1 MRQQSAAVR
10 PISDLQMIP
19 QNMQSVPGRL
29 IKEAFSGKLIPT
41 VKKFREMRYKTM
53 GRTIKGKLTVS
64 VICMVVVSILLT
76 TVGIVIVAGKRLM
89 KDQTEALQIYAD
101 KYAEE
106 INTWIENEKMLAEG
120 AANCIEAAQNVDKE
134 FIQSVM
140 NTYAAGRSELLNLYC
155 GTKES
160 LFIQSNAEAEIPEGY
175 DPVQRGWYQQA
186 AEAGTVIVTDPYWDV
201 LTNQMCTTIAA
212 PVYIEGGLSGVI
224 GLDVTLGTVTDLT
237 ASIDF
242 AEGVYGFLADSG
254 GRYVAHR
261 NKDFEPSEDN
271 AVNVTDIMPGLAGLI
286 NGEDSGVTELTD
298 YDGSKCYFATA
309 DIESSQWKMG
319 VVVPT
324 ANVRSSLI
332 AMIGVAVAVALL
344 ITVLVAV
351 TMAGLI
357 GKTLEPVQMLKQFA
371 SGDFSENVVSEKGI
385 PKEYKDE
392 TEQIRTATREVR
404 QQIRGIILNTKQE
417 AESIG
422 TIAEGTSAKMT
433 VLTNDIS
440 EIADST
446 VQVLKQTTEAK
457 ELAEKIKSTGQELC
471 VAVEAVAQ
479 KAGEAARQSG
489 DIMERA
495 GKQHENSEASSAE
508 AVTLYQETKEELE
521 QAIADS
527 QKVREIDT
535 LTEEILSISSQTNLL
550 ALNASIEAARAGD
563 AGKGFAVV
571 ADEIRQLADHSKVA
585 VDKIRKVTEGVVRN
599 VSFLSQSSG
608 RLLEFMNDKVMADYQ
623 SMTRL
628 AEMYEQDAAFYSS
641 ISGDLGSAS
650 AEMSVGI
657 TGINQYILAVAE
669 LIGAIAEYMQVMKQS
684 AENSDENSKAVL
696 AQMEELSGLSEILNQ
711 TVASFKV

>member
-1 MRQQSAAVR
+1 MTNM
-10 PISDLQMIP
+10 QMIP
-19 QNMQSVPGRL
+19 QNLQSVPGHHTKKIL
-29 IKEAFSGKLIPT
+29 SGKLIRT
-41 VKKFREMRYKTM
+41 VKEKIKEMRYKTM
-53 GRTIKGKLTVS
+53 GRTIKGKLTAS
-64 VICMVVVSILLT
+64 VICMVVASILLT
-76 TVGIVIVAGKRLM
+76 TVGIVIVAGKRLV

-101 KYAEE
+101 RYAEE

-120 AANCIEAAQNVDKE
+120 AANCIEAARDMDAD

-140 NTYAAGRSELLNLYC
+140 NTYAEGRGELLNLYC
-155 GTKES
+155 GTKDS
-160 LFIQSNAEAEIPEGY
+160 MFIQSNAEAEIPEGY

-186 AEAGTVIVTDPYWDV
+186 AAAGSVIVTDPYWDV

-212 PVYIEGGLSGVI
+212 PVYIEGGLSAVI

-237 ASIDF
+237 SSIDF
-242 AEGVYGFLADSG
+242 AEGVYGFLADSSG
-254 GRYVAHR
+254 QYVAHK
-261 NKDFEPSEDN
+261 NKDFEPSEDS
-271 AVNVTDIMPGLAGLI
+271 AVVVTDIMPGLAGLV
-286 NGEDSGVTELTD
+286 NGEDNRVVELTD

-309 DIESSQWKMG
+309 GIEGSQWRMG

-324 ANVRSSLI
+324 ANVRSSLMV
-332 AMIGVAVAVALL
+332 MIGVAVMIALV

-357 GKTLEPVQMLKQFA
+357 GKMLEPVQMLKQFA
-371 SGDFSENVVSEKGI
+371 SGDFSENSVSEKGI

-392 TEQIRTATREVR
+392 TEQIRTATKEVK

-417 AESIG
+417 AGSIG
-422 TIAEGTSAKMT
+422 TIAESTSARMT

-471 VAVEAVAQ
+471 QAVDAVAG
-479 KAGEAARQSG
+479 KAGEAAKQSG

-495 GKQHENSEASSAE
+495 GKQHESSEASSRE
-508 AVTLYQETKEELE
+508 AVVLYQETKEELE
-521 QAIADS
+521 QAISDS

-585 VDKIRKVTEGVVRN
+585 VDKIRKVTEGVVQN
-599 VSFLSQSSG
+599 VSFLSESSG
-608 RLLEFMNDKVMADYQ
+608 RLLAFMNDKVMADYQ

-657 TGINQYILAVAE
+657 TGINEYILAVAE
-669 LIGAIAEYMQVMKQS
+669 LIGTIAEYMQTMKQS
-684 AENSDENSKAVL
+684 AEDSDENSKSVL
-696 AQMEELSGLSEILNQ
+696 AQMEELSSLSEILNE

>member
-1 MRQQSAAVR
+1 MR
-10 PISDLQMIP
+10 
-19 QNMQSVPGRL
+19 
-29 IKEAFSGKLIPT
+29 
-41 VKKFREMRYKTM
+41 
-53 GRTIKGKLTVS
+53 RTIKGKLTSS
-64 VICMVVVSILLT
+64 VICMVVISILLT
-76 TVGIVIVAGKRLM
+76 TVGIVFVAGKRLVS
-89 KDQTEALQIYAD
+89 DQTEALQIYAD
-101 KYAEE
+101 RYAEE
-106 INTWIENEKMLAEG
+106 INTWIENEKMLAQG
-120 AANCIEAAQNVDKE
+120 AADCIEAARNTDGD

-140 NTYAAGRSELLNLYC
+140 DTYAEGREELLNLYC
-155 GTKES
+155 GTKDS
-160 LFIQSNAEAEIPEGY
+160 IFIQSNKEAEIPEGY

-201 LTNQMCTTIAA
+201 LTNQMCTTVAA
-212 PVYIEGGLSGVI
+212 PVYIEGTLEAVI

-242 AEGVYGFLADSG
+242 AEGVYGFLADSSG
-254 GRYVAHR
+254 QYVAHK
-261 NKDFEPSEDN
+261 NKDFEPSENN
-271 AVNVTDIMPGLAGLI
+271 AVAVADIMPGLAELI
-286 NGEDSGVTELTD
+286 SGKDSRVTELTD
-298 YDGSKCYFATA
+298 YDGSRCYFAAA
-309 DIESSQWKMG
+309 DIEGSRWKIG

-324 ANVRSSLI
+324 ANVRSSLVV
-332 AMIGVAVAVALL
+332 MVGVAVMIALL

-385 PKEYKDE
+385 PREYKDE
-392 TEQIRTATREVR
+392 TEQIRTATTEVK

-417 AESIG
+417 AGSIG

-433 VLTNDIS
+433 VLTKDIS

-446 VQVLKQTTEAK
+446 VHVLNQTTEAE

-471 VAVEAVAQ
+471 EAVDAVAR

-495 GKQHENSEASSAE
+495 GKQHETSQASSKE
-508 AVTLYQETKEELE
+508 AVLLYQETKGELE
-521 QAIADS
+521 QAIEDS

-608 RLLEFMNDKVMADYQ
+608 RLLTFMNDRVMTDYQ
-623 SMTRL
+623 SMTQL
-628 AEMYEQDAAFYSS
+628 AEMYEKDAAFYSS

-657 TGINQYILAVAE
+657 AGINESVLEVAK
-669 LIGAIAEYMQVMKQS
+669 LIGTIAEYMRIMRQS

-696 AQMEELSGLSEILNQ
+696 SQMEELFRLSELLNQ